1 MSHCPSSIAPPSWHD
16 SRSEQKVE
24 VLKSILS
31 LLECLLRDK
40 EGQAL
45 SPLEEAFV
53 HGGAGGGAGLLRA
66 LASLLYPHKDPEL
79 TACAVRLVSKLCQ
92 VRWGM

>member
-1 MSHCPSSIAPPSWHD
+1 M
-16 SRSEQKVE
+16 E

-53 HGGAGGGAGLLRA
+53 QGGAGGGAGLLRA

-92 VRWGM
+92 VK